1 VVTIDAIG
9 SIDATSLPI
18 DAIET
23 IDATPLSIDAIVP
36 IDTYWCPIKLF
47 FRE

>member
-1 VVTIDAIG
+1 VVAIVPIG
-9 SIDATSLPI
+9 SIDATPLSI

-36 IDTYWCPIKLF
+36 IDTIGSIDP
-47 FRE
+47 

>member
-9 SIDATSLPI
+9 SIDATPLPI

-36 IDTYWCPIKLF
+36 IDTIASIDTIDPQP
-47 FRE
+47 